1 MQIAIQMGLELEEE
15 EEEPKG
21 SDLSILLVNISY
33 YSNDG
38 KNIFLVFEWQGVT
51 PRFFVCPWDAN
62 IDAKIY
68 VGTYMYVKVVVLYTN
83 EYL

>member
-1 MQIAIQMGLELEEE
+1 MQIAIQMGLENLKKKKNL
-15 EEEPKG
+15 KG
-21 SDLSILLVNISY
+21 QISAYYY

>member
-1 MQIAIQMGLELEEE
+1 MLRLMNKKDSGLFGGPESETETE
-15 EEEPKG
+15 TG

-68 VGTYMYVKVVVLYTN
+68 VCKGSSTLY
-83 EYL
+83 

>member
-1 MQIAIQMGLELEEE
+1 MQIAIQMGLELEE

-51 PRFFVCPWDAN
+51 PRFFVCP
-62 IDAKIY
+62 
-68 VGTYMYVKVVVLYTN
+68 
-83 EYL
+83 